1 MKQKSLTMYV
11 VDFTWKI
18 ISVDTCTHSH
28 LLQNLGLTTEAI
40 VYLSGILTSWN
51 LVVEFTDSINV
62 SRLRNLITQPTN
74 IGSFFLEY
82 YPHRYTNNDILLIFS
97 MYHSAKDIQS
107 QILQRVNDF
116 SITKLKKRK
125 SNYNSKFINMDL
137 RHGSFIFAKTY
148 SDLKLRSTF
157 ENVLTGFNLI

>member
-1 MKQKSLTMYV
+1 MYV

-18 ISVDTCTHSH
+18 ISIDTCTHSH

-62 SRLRNLITQPTN
+62 SRLRNLIRQPTN

-97 MYHSAKDIQS
+97 MYYSAKDIQS
-107 QILQRVNDF
+107 QIL
-116 SITKLKKRK
+116 
-125 SNYNSKFINMDL
+125 
-137 RHGSFIFAKTY
+137 
-148 SDLKLRSTF
+148 
-157 ENVLTGFNLI
+157 

>member
-1 MKQKSLTMYV
+1 MYD

-18 ISVDTCTHSH
+18 ISIDTCTHSH

-51 LVVEFTDSINV
+51 LVVEFPDSINV
-62 SRLRNLITQPTN
+62 SRLRNLIRQPTN

-97 MYHSAKDIQS
+97 MYYSAKDIQS
-107 QILQRVNDF
+107 QIL
-116 SITKLKKRK
+116 
-125 SNYNSKFINMDL
+125 
-137 RHGSFIFAKTY
+137 
-148 SDLKLRSTF
+148 
-157 ENVLTGFNLI
+157 